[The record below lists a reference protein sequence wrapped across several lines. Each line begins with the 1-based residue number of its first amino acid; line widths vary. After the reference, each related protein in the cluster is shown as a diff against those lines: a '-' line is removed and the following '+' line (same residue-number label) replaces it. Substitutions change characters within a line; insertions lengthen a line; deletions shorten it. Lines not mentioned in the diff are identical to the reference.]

1 VPKNQTDEKDHT
13 QMKLADRVAIIT
25 AAGKKN
31 AMGRGIARTLA
42 AEGARLVLNSS
53 TPANVEDACEEV
65 RAAGGTAVGVAG
77 DAGSRDVCRQM
88 VETAMAEYG
97 RLDILVCNAGINAF
111 KNFEET
117 SEERAREVVD
127 VNFFGTFNLCQEA
140 LEPLKVNGGSIV
152 VITSVHAESA
162 YPGSSVYNFTKAGL
176 NQFAATLGLELA
188 PHKIRVNALEPGWM
202 QTPGSTGG
210 MTPEDIANAEKN
222 TIPWGRMG
230 TAEDIG
236 KAVAFLASDDADYM
250 TASMMRVDGGM
261 IAATAH

>member
-1 VPKNQTDEKDHT
+1 
-13 QMKLADRVAIIT
+13 MKLVDRVAIIT
-25 AAGKKN
+25 AAGKKG
-31 AMGRGIARTLA
+31 AMGRGIARVLA
-42 AEGARLVLNSS
+42 QEGARLVLNSS
-53 TPANVEDACEEV
+53 TLQNVEEACEEI
-65 RAAGGTAVGVAG
+65 RAAGGEAVGVAG
-77 DAGSRDVCRQM
+77 DAGNRDICRQM
-88 VETAMAEYG
+88 VETAVSTYG

-111 KNFEET
+111 THFEQT
-117 SEERAREVVD
+117 TEERARQVVD

-188 PHKIRVNALEPGWM
+188 PHRIRVNALEPGWM

-210 MTPEDIANAEKN
+210 MTQKDIDHAEKH

-230 TAEDIG
+230 KAEDIG
-236 KAVAFLASDDADYM
+236 KAVAFLVSDDADYV

-261 IAATAH
+261 IAATSH

>member
-1 VPKNQTDEKDHT
+1 
-13 QMKLADRVAIIT
+13 
-25 AAGKKN
+25 
-31 AMGRGIARTLA
+31 
-42 AEGARLVLNSS
+42 
-53 TPANVEDACEEV
+53 
-65 RAAGGTAVGVAG
+65 
-77 DAGSRDVCRQM
+77 
-88 VETAMAEYG
+88 MAWSCG
-97 RLDILVCNAGINAF
+97 C
-111 KNFEET
+111 
-117 SEERAREVVD
+117 
-127 VNFFGTFNLCQEA
+127 
-140 LEPLKVNGGSIV
+140 GGSIV